1 MLQIYT
7 KQLGTRHSLRMES
20 RPKLHSWS
28 RFEEGLGKRRSLN
41 LGWKD
46 ETRMKMFL
54 HFNVSSTQEDNI
66 CNFFVQVKQKEFSK
80 CCEENKKDWFIL
92 MLLLH
97 QPHLH
102 YVWRLREGEK
112 KIEKKNIEVNK
123 LQEIEREN
131 EKLTNNIFYGY
142 ELSSNKIYNHYVG
155 ILIVNILET
164 AFLFFRSR
172 ANAKNIILYKTKLT
186 NENQAKG

>member
-20 RPKLHSWS
+20 HPKLHSWS
-28 RFEEGLGKRRSLN
+28 RFEEGLGKRRKPQSYKT
-41 LGWKD
+41 W
-46 ETRMKMFL
+46 TRMKMFL

-66 CNFFVQVKQKEFSK
+66 CNFLVQVKQKEFSK

>member
-1 MLQIYT
+1 
-7 KQLGTRHSLRMES
+7 
-20 RPKLHSWS
+20 
-28 RFEEGLGKRRSLN
+28 
-41 LGWKD
+41 
-46 ETRMKMFL
+46 MFL

-66 CNFFVQVKQKEFSK
+66 CNFFVQVKQKEFSE

-112 KIEKKNIEVNK
+112 KIERKNIEVNK

-142 ELSSNKIYNHYVG
+142 ELSSDKIYNHYVA

-164 AFLFFRSR
+164 VFLFSDLEQMP
-172 ANAKNIILYKTKLT
+172 KTLYFIKLSWQMKIKQRD
-186 NENQAKG
+186 NQVPWFS

>member
-1 MLQIYT
+1 
-7 KQLGTRHSLRMES
+7 
-20 RPKLHSWS
+20 
-28 RFEEGLGKRRSLN
+28 
-41 LGWKD
+41 
-46 ETRMKMFL
+46 
-54 HFNVSSTQEDNI
+54 
-66 CNFFVQVKQKEFSK
+66 
-80 CCEENKKDWFIL
+80 

-112 KIEKKNIEVNK
+112 KITKKNIEVNK

-155 ILIVNILET
+155 ILIVNVLET